1 MTKSN
6 ETEKKKKKRKKLL
19 TTAKGSQKKMRFSEK
34 DQTLQK
40 YLQLK
45 SQNKERKVK
54 NETGEEI
61 EGIKCYKK

>member
-1 MTKSN
+1 
-6 ETEKKKKKRKKLL
+6 
-19 TTAKGSQKKMRFSEK
+19 MRFSEK

-45 SQNKERKVK
+45 SQNKKRKVK

-61 EGIKCYKK
+61 EGIKC